1 MLRRL
6 FRSHKD
12 TRGEP
17 SSPARHGN
25 TVQPPATT
33 PDGLAV
39 NFASP
44 ANTKFQSAKIY
55 RALDPSRKEI
65 RLLRVLPGKPHAK
78 LKCELVQNISLT
90 EVRSQ
95 MLDGDELFL
104 ANAKLFENSSG
115 KVVPPGLDYF
125 ALSYAAGKVTDIEV
139 IKLQGIDFAVFANLA
154 EALRRYQRSWCSVQ
168 VWVDQACINQEDAE
182 ERESQVAMMAEIYG
196 ACRLVWVWLGY
207 QYDYNDPESNEAA
220 NTLLTTLCKAE
231 AYPRSSGNDAELELE
246 KEASRQIDE
255 HLRGYTPYELY
266 SALAWARAPWWRR
279 CWVLQEVG
287 LAREVYFS
295 YSHNSDFHKDRMWFA
310 YSGLMKALSGR
321 IPQEHTAIMS
331 DVLPGLHTV
340 MTVIQRTLVQE
351 VQPHFPFEQV
361 LSLARSQLSSDSR
374 DRVYSMLG
382 FLRPRSRITPNYSLP
397 VSVTFANAVKACV
410 EESQNLDVLALVARG
425 SPNPTSNLPS
435 WIPDFTREADQC
447 YLLTDNEPR
456 RVHSALWSLW
466 NDPGHEAVFSIDD
479 TAISSATLDC
489 TALMLSQ
496 LAESAFFSDVKQ
508 CKYLLTGVH
517 DPYRFFPDATDTTF
531 AEACQQSDLEYEQL
545 GRLSQEQKKT
555 LLEAVLAEAEME
567 RSAFSLPLGYWRI
580 FITPQGYPG
589 IAAAETRHDD
599 QLVLLL
605 DANTPFVIRKLN
617 ESNGPEH
624 DYTLIGPAYIYGLDI
639 FQQLQNAHEGTLT
652 NLQRIRLV

>member
-12 TRGEP
+12 TDSEP
-17 SSPARHGN
+17 SPSARHGN
-25 TVQPPATT
+25 TVQPAATP

-55 RALDPSRKEI
+55 RALDTARKEI
-65 RLLRVLPGKPHAK
+65 RLIRVLPGKPHEK
-78 LKCELVQNISLT
+78 IKCKLVQNISLT

-95 MLDGDELFL
+95 RLDGDELFY
-104 ANAKLFENSSG
+104 ANARLFEDSSG
-115 KVVPPGLDYF
+115 KVVPPGLDYI
-125 ALSYAAGKVTDIEV
+125 ALSYCAGKVTDTEV
-139 IKLQGIDFAVFANLA
+139 IKLQGIDFVVFANLA
-154 EALRRYQRSWCSVQ
+154 EALRRFRRTWCSVQ

-196 ACRLVWVWLGY
+196 ASRLVWVWLGY
-207 QYDYNDPESNEAA
+207 QYEVNDPESNEAA
-220 NTLLTTLCKAE
+220 NTLITTLCKAE
-231 AYPRSSGNDAELELE
+231 AYPRSSGNDPEPELE
-246 KEASRQIDE
+246 KEASRQIEE
-255 HLRGYTPYELY
+255 HLSGYTPYELC
-266 SALAWARAPWWRR
+266 SALIWAKAPWWRR

-295 YSHNSDFHKDRMWFA
+295 YSHNSNFHKDRMWYA
-310 YSGLMKALSGR
+310 YFGLMKALSGR
-321 IPQEHTAIMS
+321 IPKEHTAIMREI
-331 DVLPGLHTV
+331 LPDLQTV
-340 MTVIQRTLVQE
+340 MTVIQRNFFQA
-351 VQPHFPFEQV
+351 QPQFPFEEV
-361 LSLARSQLSSDSR
+361 LSLARSQLSSDPR

-382 FLRPRSRITPNYSLP
+382 FLRAQSRITPNYSLP
-397 VSVTFANAVKACV
+397 VSVTFAYAVKACV
-410 EESQNLDVLALVARG
+410 EESLNLDVLALVVRG

-435 WIPDFTREADQC
+435 WVPDFTRDADQS
-447 YLLTDNEPR
+447 YLLSGNETRPIQGD
-456 RVHSALWSLW
+456 LWW
-466 NDPGHEAVFSIDD
+466 DDPGHKAVFSIDD

-496 LAESAFFSDVKQ
+496 LADSAYFSDIKQ
-508 CKYLLTGVH
+508 CKCLVAGIH
-517 DPYRFFPDATDTTF
+517 DPYRFERETTDTTF
-531 AEACQQSDLEYEQL
+531 AEACQQSNVHYQQL

-555 LLEAVLAEAEME
+555 LFEAILAEREDE
-567 RSAFSLPLGYWRI
+567 CSAFFLSLGYWRI

-589 IAAAETRHDD
+589 IASAETRHDD

-617 ESNGPEH
+617 ESKDAEH

-639 FQQLQNAHEGTLT
+639 LQQLQNAHVGTLT